1 MAKQIIKFTKKILPN
16 TELVS
21 GDSFFWSPKQNK
33 ITYNKNLIE
42 DSVGIWSMLHE
53 AAHATMNH
61 TSYSS
66 DLELLKLE
74 VEAWDEAKKL
84 AKQLDLA
91 IDENH
96 IQNCLDTYR
105 DWLHGRSTCP
115 NCKIVCLQSTS
126 TLYYCHNCHTS
137 WHVSSSRFCRPYRLQ
152 ISSQKQEKP
161 QLLTATFH

>member
-1 MAKQIIKFTKKILPN
+1 MAKQIFEFTKKILP
-16 TELVS
+16 TTTFTS
-21 GDSFFWSPKQNK
+21 GNSFYWSPKQNR
-33 ITYNKNLIE
+33 ITYNQLLINSE
-42 DSVGIWSMLHE
+42 IGTWSMLHE

-66 DLELLKLE
+66 DVELLRLE

-84 AKQLDLA
+84 AKHIDIR

-115 NCKIVCLQSTS
+115 NCNLVCLQSSS

-137 WHVSSSRFCRPYRLQ
+137 WQVSSSRFCRPYRLKI
-152 ISSQKQEKP
+152 ISEKHEKS
-161 QLLTATFH
+161 QLLTATFQ